1 MTLQSVKAMDGNVRR
16 GVVDLAGTWQL
27 VDPNGDTAVSME
39 LPGDAITALQGAGV
53 VEDPYFGR
61 NEYETRWI
69 AERDWV
75 ARRVFEVNGSNSTRG
90 WYLDLHGLDTVAT
103 VLLNGT
109 SVLDA
114 DNAFRR
120 YRVDVS
126 LLVKTGSNEIEIQFH
141 STVAEAAVRQSSQPF
156 YVPFSKNCPVH
167 NGNMVRKPHCHFGW
181 DWNIAVTPFGLS
193 GGIELCEQPGVRSER
208 LTVEQFHSEAGIQ
221 LNVHMTVRVIEPGVY
236 PLEISVAGQTVQTTV
251 ELHEG
256 DNSIQEQL
264 LVDDIDLWWPVG
276 HGAQNLYAFEA
287 RVGDSVEHRRIG
299 FRKVE
304 LCTDTDDRGAR
315 FVLKVND
322 REIFCRGANWIPADA
337 LPGRI
342 TAEKTEA
349 LLQSAVDAN
358 MNMIRVW
365 GGGQYEADDFY
376 ETCDRLGLLV
386 WQDFMFAC
394 SLYPC
399 DEAFLSCVTQEVGEQ
414 VSRLSSHASV
424 ALWCGDNELIGAL
437 TWFKESLAD
446 RDRYLVAYDR
456 LNRTIERALKDELP
470 SAIWWPSSPSP
481 GPMSFGDAWHND
493 SSGDMHFW
501 SVWHEGKDFAHYRDI
516 KPRFCSEFGFQS
528 FPSMPVVRQFALEE
542 DLNIASP
549 VMESHQ
555 KNDGGNARIAETLFR
570 YFRFPKDFE
579 NFVYMSQVQQGLAI
593 RTAVEFWRS
602 LKPHCM
608 GALYWQLNDTWPV
621 ASWSSLDYG
630 GGWKVLH
637 YMAARFFA
645 PVQVMAIPD
654 GKGSLHFSGVNDT
667 PEAVELSLV
676 VEEVSLS
683 GEIKVLQ
690 EKTATIATDAASEI
704 LSLTTDLSDTRNLIA
719 YRWRASNGSSG
730 ADHVMP
736 PAYKGLSLKDPGIV
750 VEKRGPSGL
759 RLIAERPALFVT
771 LETPDQ
777 RRFSD
782 NILTLLPGRPIELDI
797 ILTSGGAAI
806 DLDCFLNTL
815 TIRHL
820 LASHTD

>member
-1 MTLQSVKAMDGNVRR
+1 MTLQSVKVMEGDVRR
-16 GVVDLAGTWQL
+16 SVVDLAGTWQL

-39 LPGDAITALQGAGV
+39 LPGDAITALQSAGV
-53 VEDPYFGR
+53 IEDPYFGR
-61 NEYETRWI
+61 NEYDTRWV
-69 AERDWV
+69 AERDWI
-75 ARRVFEVNGSNSTRG
+75 ARRCFQIDDRDNTHG
-90 WYLDLHGLDTVAT
+90 WYLDLNGLDTVAT
-103 VLLNGT
+103 VLINGT
-109 SVLDA
+109 PVLDA

-120 YRVDVS
+120 HRVDVS
-126 LLVKTGSNEIEIQFH
+126 SLVKTGSNEIEIQFH
-141 STVAEAAVRQSSQPF
+141 SNVAEAAVRQSSQPF
-156 YVPFSKNCPVH
+156 YVPFSKNCPVP
-167 NGNMVRKPHCHFGW
+167 NGNMLRKPHCHFGW

-193 GGIELCEQPGVRSER
+193 GGIELRAQPNVRSEK
-208 LTVEQFHSEAGIQ
+208 LTIEQIHAEEGIR
-221 LNVHMTVRVIEPGVY
+221 LNVHMSVRAVEAGVY
-236 PLEISVAGQTVQTTV
+236 PLEISVAGQTVRTTV
-251 ELHEG
+251 DLHDG

-264 LVDDIDLWWPVG
+264 LVDDVDLWWPVG

-287 RVGDSVEHRRIG
+287 RVGDSIEHRRIG

-304 LCTDTDDRGAR
+304 LCTDADDAGAR

-358 MNMIRVW
+358 MNTIRVW
-365 GGGQYEADDFY
+365 GGGQYEANDFY
-376 ETCDRLGLLV
+376 QTCDRLGLLV

-399 DEAFLSCVTQEVGEQ
+399 DDAFLSCVTQEVSEQ

-424 ALWCGDNELIGAL
+424 VLWCGDNELIGAL
-437 TWFKESLAD
+437 TWFEESLTD

-456 LNRTIERALKDELP
+456 LNRTIERALKDELA

-493 SSGDMHFW
+493 GSGDMHFW

-528 FPSMPVVRQFALEE
+528 FPSMPVIRQFALET

-555 KNDGGNARIAETLFR
+555 KNEGGNARIAETLFR

-579 NFVYMSQVQQGLAI
+579 NFVFMSQVQQGLAI

-645 PVQVMAIPD
+645 PVQVVAIPD
-654 GKGSLHFSGVNDT
+654 DDGSIHFTGVNDT
-667 PEAVELSLV
+667 SEAVELSLV

-683 GEIKVLQ
+683 GETKALR
-690 EKTATIATDAASEI
+690 EKTAMIATDAALEI
-704 LSLTTDLSDTRNLIA
+704 LTLTVDLSNPDNLVVF
-719 YRWRASNGSSG
+719 RWSANNGTSG

-736 PAYKGLSLKDPGIV
+736 LAYKGLSLKGPGIV
-750 VEKRGPSGL
+750 AEKSGPSRL
-759 RLIAERPALFVT
+759 RLTAERPALFVT

-782 NILTLLPGRPIELDI
+782 NVLTLLPDHPIELDI
-797 ILTSGGAAI
+797 ILTPGEVAI
-806 DLDCFLNTL
+806 DFDRFLSTL

-820 LASHTD
+820 LASHAD